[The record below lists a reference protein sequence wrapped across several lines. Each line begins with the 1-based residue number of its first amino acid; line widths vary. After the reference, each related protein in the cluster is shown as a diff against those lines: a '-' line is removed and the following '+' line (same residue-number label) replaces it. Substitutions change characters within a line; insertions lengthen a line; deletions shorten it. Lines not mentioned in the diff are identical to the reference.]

1 MASAIHEIIARL
13 KSDGLTPEELKMVKT
28 RSRASLLRGLAN
40 NQGLASSLATNQ
52 LRYGDWREMFR
63 HLDRIDA
70 VTNDDVK
77 RVANEIFVDTNRTV
91 GILENQGASK
101 TSNRGGK

>member
-1 MASAIHEIIARL
+1 
-13 KSDGLTPEELKMVKT
+13 
-28 RSRASLLRGLAN
+28 
-40 NQGLASSLATNQ
+40 
-52 LRYGDWREMFR
+52 
-63 HLDRIDA
+63 